1 MKSRTRTLL
10 AYAALIGLACAGG
23 CKKQH
28 SSRGEDKAGDG
39 PERSGKQHRIVLAS
53 ADKAEAREWMK
64 GATHLLFKADP
75 KKVAQFVEEFYSAGA
90 VQVLIAEV
98 QEREGKQFGE
108 ALLVVLPKDTALR
121 AKLFS
126 IGNRADEA
134 FQNDPV
140 TESGQDYL
148 YYWLD

>member
-1 MKSRTRTLL
+1 
-10 AYAALIGLACAGG
+10 
-23 CKKQH
+23 
-28 SSRGEDKAGDG
+28 
-39 PERSGKQHRIVLAS
+39 
-53 ADKAEAREWMK
+53 
-64 GATHLLFKADP
+64 
-75 KKVAQFVEEFYSAGA
+75 
-90 VQVLIAEV
+90 
-98 QEREGKQFGE
+98 
-108 ALLVVLPKDTALR
+108 LLVVLPKDTALR